1 MTLSAGSER
10 AREAPRVALVTGG
23 GKGLG
28 AAIAMRLSREGFKVA
43 ILGRDRIALERVA
56 QEIGAFSAEAD
67 VTDAGAVGRAIHR
80 VHETCG
86 PISVLVH
93 NAGIALSAPL
103 KDTTDEAWDET
114 MAVNVKSAFQLARRL
129 VPEMTLARWGRII
142 HVASTAGLTGY
153 PYTAAYCAS
162 KHALVGLTRA
172 LAVELAKTGITVNA
186 VCPGFLE
193 TEMTERTLET
203 IMTKTGRTKE
213 EARASLEGQSPQK
226 RLFQVDEVAHVV
238 SMLCGIDAGGING
251 QAISIC
257 GGQVMR

>member
-1 MTLSAGSER
+1 MTLSAGSIR
-10 AREAPRVALVTGG
+10 ARQATRVALVTGG

-28 AAIAMRLSREGFKVA
+28 AAIAARLSKDGFKVA

-67 VTDAGAVGRAIHR
+67 VVDDVAVRHAIHR
-80 VHETCG
+80 VREACG

-93 NAGIALSAPL
+93 NAGIAVSATL
-103 KDTTDEAWDET
+103 ENTTDDEWDRT
-114 MAVNVKSAFQLARRL
+114 MAVNARSAFQLARAI
-129 VPEMTLARWGRII
+129 VPDMKLATWGRIVHI
-142 HVASTAGLTGY
+142 ASVAGLAGY

-172 LAVELAKTGITVNA
+172 LAVELARTGITVNA

-203 IMTKTGRTKE
+203 IMAKTGRTQA
-213 EARASLEGQSPQK
+213 EARAALEGQSPQK
-226 RLFQVDEVAHVV
+226 RLFRVDEVAHVV
-238 SMLCGIDAGGING
+238 SMLCSSDGGGING
-251 QAISIC
+251 QAISVC